1 MNKEKL
7 NARLEE
13 IEEQSHI
20 KNVNIIN
27 EEYKDGITLDEDIVD
42 DRILK
47 MISSHGLMR
56 ENKILKE
63 KLSDAK
69 WWLVRIL
76 NNDENAS
83 DFQKY
88 MREEFGEVI

>member
-1 MNKEKL
+1 MNKKHCIDCV
-7 NARLEE
+7 NCDC
-13 IEEQSHI
+13 
-20 KNVNIIN
+20 KNN
-27 EEYKDGITLDEDIVD
+27 ITLDEDIVD

-69 WWLVRIL
+69 WWLVQIL

-88 MREEFGEVI
+88 MREEFGEVIK